1 MAVTDG
7 SRAPDVADLL
17 HLKVALP
24 RPWALLG
31 RVRLHK
37 GLDLGN
43 HPKSDIRKALSAAKS
58 EGLSISE
65 NINGHRWGEL
75 TCSGCGQSLSINH
88 SPRNP
93 SVFARRIDEFV
104 RRHRK
109 H

>member
-1 MAVTDG
+1 MGLGLPAV
-7 SRAPDVADLL
+7 AHLL
-17 HLKVALP
+17 HLEIALS

-31 RVRLHK
+31 RVRLYK

-75 TCSGCGQSLSINH
+75 TCSGCGQSLPIHH

-93 SVFARRIDEFV
+93 SVFARRVDEFV